1 MSNPDQALPPA
12 PDDDHYSPGSAP
24 PGNTPA
30 PADPTQA
37 GSAESPAAE
46 PALEPAGLES
56 TAAGPT
62 PAGPAPAGP
71 APAGP
76 EPAGREAY
84 VPNPTLDERV
94 CSELARRTELIA
106 AEARAIAHAQARQA
120 EFLVELQSWSE
131 DPQVSSRLHGNPESI
146 RLADVNAASMTED
159 QARAAFYGRWEDR
172 DVARR
177 TIVSETACLLRMAE
191 RTVEHL
197 MEQSLWLLSAP
208 ATFHALS
215 NGEISYRHATVL
227 IDQMRTLPIDDQEA
241 FEDKVLPDAKRLP
254 VARFTD
260 RARRLRE
267 RLHPESIVTRTTNAL
282 AERRTRW
289 EAAPDGMG
297 WLHWYGTAH
306 DTKAAYT
313 RINTMAVKLNKLGDP
328 TRAGD
333 AAGKAGADAGADV
346 NAAADASAGNGTAA
360 NAGTGATADAAADEE
375 ETKRTLDQLRADIT
389 RALLLDGITPDGMG
403 AGIRGTVMIT
413 VPVLTL
419 LGLDEEPATLEGYG
433 PISPEMARQ
442 IAGHAPS
449 FTRLLTH
456 PETGVVLSLGKTQ
469 HKNTTAMKK
478 WLRVRDETCR
488 FPGCSRPAVTSD
500 IDHTHDWA
508 DGGTTDCDNLAH
520 LCEPHHRLK
529 HLTHWRV
536 TQQPGGILLWTSP
549 GKRSYRTDPANPMG
563 PPRPQPPVVGPKT
576 RKRPPEDSYLM
587 PPRHRP
593 TRTPTPPV
601 PDNPPF

>member
-1 MSNPDQALPPA
+1 MSDPDQAVPPA
-12 PDDDHYSPGSAP
+12 PDDDHYSPESAP
-24 PGNTPA
+24 PGNTPPA
-30 PADPTQA
+30 VSPTESRSMPAASAQPAETAPPESGSTGPGSTEPDPTGPGPTEPAD
-37 GSAESPAAE
+37 
-46 PALEPAGLES
+46 
-56 TAAGPT
+56 
-62 PAGPAPAGP
+62 
-71 APAGP
+71 
-76 EPAGREAY
+76 REAY
-84 VPNPTLDERV
+84 VPNPALDELV
-94 CSELARRTELIA
+94 CTELARRTELIA

-120 EFLVELQSWSE
+120 EFLVELQCWSE
-131 DPQVSSRLHGNPESI
+131 DPQVSSRLHGDPESI
-146 RLADVNAASMTED
+146 RLADLNAATLTED
-159 QARAAFYGRWEDR
+159 QARAAAYGRWEDR
-172 DVARR
+172 EVARR
-177 TIVSETACLLRMAE
+177 TIVSETACLLRMHE

-208 ATFHALS
+208 ATFEALS
-215 NGEISYRHATVL
+215 SGEISYRHATVL
-227 IDQMRTLPIDDQEA
+227 IDQMRTLPAEDQDA

-282 AERRTRW
+282 AERHSRW

-306 DTKAAYT
+306 DTKAAYD
-313 RINTMAVKLNKLGDP
+313 RINTMAGRLKKLGDP
-328 TRAGD
+328 TSARTEPASH
-333 AAGKAGADAGADV
+333 ADSNMD
-346 NAAADASAGNGTAA
+346 
-360 NAGTGATADAAADEE
+360 DEE
-375 ETKRTLDQLRADIT
+375 QKRTLDQLRADIT

-403 AGIRGTVMIT
+403 AGIRGKVMIT

-433 PISPEMARQ
+433 PISPEIARQ

-469 HKNTTAMKK
+469 HKNTKAMKK

-488 FPGCSRPAVTSD
+488 FPSCSRPAVKSD
-500 IDHTHDWA
+500 VDHTDPWA
-508 DGGTTDCDNLAH
+508 GGGKTNCDNLAH

-529 HLTHWRV
+529 HLSHWQV
-536 TQQPGGILLWTSP
+536 TQKPGGILLWTSP

-576 RKRPPEDSYLM
+576 RKRPAEESYLM
-587 PPRHRP
+587 RPRHRP

>member
-1 MSNPDQALPPA
+1 M
-12 PDDDHYSPGSAP
+12 
-24 PGNTPA
+24 
-30 PADPTQA
+30 
-37 GSAESPAAE
+37 
-46 PALEPAGLES
+46 
-56 TAAGPT
+56 
-62 PAGPAPAGP
+62 
-71 APAGP
+71 
-76 EPAGREAY
+76 
-84 VPNPTLDERV
+84 DERV

-227 IDQMRTLPIDDQEA
+227 IDQMRTLPVEDQEA

-254 VARFTD
+254 VSRFTD

-267 RLHPESIVTRTTNAL
+267 RLHPESIVIRTTNAL
-282 AERRTRW
+282 AERHTRW

-313 RINTMAVKLNKLGDP
+313 RINTMAASLKKLGDP

-333 AAGKAGADAGADV
+333 AAGEAVGLGSGQAGADASAGTGTE
-346 NAAADASAGNGTAA
+346 ADASAGNGTTA
-360 NAGTGATADAAADEE
+360 NAGTGATADAAADAE

-433 PISPEMARQ
+433 PISPEIARQ

-469 HKNTTAMKK
+469 HKNTKAMKK

-536 TQQPGGILLWTSP
+536 TQEPGGILLWTSP
-549 GKRSYRTDPANPMG
+549 GQTQLP
-563 PPRPQPPVVGPKT
+563 
-576 RKRPPEDSYLM
+576 
-587 PPRHRP
+587 HRP
-593 TRTPTPPV
+593 RQPHGTTPAATPGGGAENPETPPGG
-601 PDNPPF
+601 

>member
-1 MSNPDQALPPA
+1 MSNPDQAVPPA
-12 PDDDHYSPGSAP
+12 PDDDHHSPESAP
-24 PGNTPA
+24 PGCTPA
-30 PADPTQA
+30 PADP
-37 GSAESPAAE
+37 AE
-46 PALEPAGLES
+46 PGPTETSSPES
-56 TAAGPT
+56 TAT
-62 PAGPAPAGP
+62 
-71 APAGP
+71 
-76 EPAGREAY
+76 EPAATEPAFEPY
-84 VPNPTLDERV
+84 VPNPSLDELV

-106 AEARAIAHAQARQA
+106 AEARAIAHAQARQ
-120 EFLVELQSWSE
+120 VELLVDLQGWSE

-146 RLADVNAASMTED
+146 RLADVNAATLTDD
-159 QARAAFYGRWEDR
+159 QARAAAYNRWDDR

-177 TIVSETACLLRMAE
+177 TIVSETACLLHLAE

-197 MEQSLWLLSAP
+197 MDEALWVMSAP
-208 ATFHALS
+208 ATFEALS

-227 IDQMRTLPIDDQEA
+227 IDQMRTLPDEDHA
-241 FEDKVLPDAKRLP
+241 TFEEKVLPEAKRLP
-254 VARFTD
+254 VGRFKD
-260 RARRLRE
+260 KARRLRE

-282 AERRTRW
+282 TERHSRW

-306 DTKAAYT
+306 DTKAAFD
-313 RINTMAVKLNKLGDP
+313 RINSMAGSLKKLGDP
-328 TRAGD
+328 TRTNTGAGAGAGAGG
-333 AAGKAGADAGADV
+333 AAGTSAAAGAEAGAGG
-346 NAAADASAGNGTAA
+346 NAVG
-360 NAGTGATADAAADEE
+360 DEE
-375 ETKRTLDQLRADIT
+375 QQKRTLDQLRADIT

-433 PISPEMARQ
+433 PISPEAARE

-469 HKNTTAMKK
+469 HKNTKAMKK
-478 WLRVRDETCR
+478 YLRVRDETCR

-500 IDHTHDWA
+500 VDHTDPWA
-508 DGGTTDCDNLAH
+508 GGGRTDCDNLAH

-529 HLTHWRV
+529 HLSQWRV
-536 TQQPGGILLWTSP
+536 TQEPGGILLWTSP

-563 PPRPQPPVVGPKT
+563 PPRPRPPVVGPKP
-576 RKRPPEDSYLM
+576 RKRPADESYLM
-587 PPRHRP
+587 PRPRP
-593 TRTPTPPV
+593 TPKPTPPA

>member
-1 MSNPDQALPPA
+1 MSITVEAPTPA
-12 PDDDHYSPGSAP
+12 PDDDDHS
-24 PGNTPA
+24 
-30 PADPTQA
+30 
-37 GSAESPAAE
+37 
-46 PALEPAGLES
+46 
-56 TAAGPT
+56 PT
-62 PAGPAPAGP
+62 PS
-71 APAGP
+71 
-76 EPAGREAY
+76 
-84 VPNPTLDERV
+84 LDEQVQADLIRY
-94 CSELARRTELIA
+94 TELIA
-106 AEARAIAHAQARQA
+106 AQDRLIARAQARRI
-120 EFLVELQSWSE
+120 EHLVDMQDWSE
-131 DPQVSSRLHGNPESI
+131 QPQVASRLHGNPENI
-146 RLADVNAASMTED
+146 RLADHNAATMTAD
-159 QARAAFYGRWEDR
+159 QARAAAHNRWDDH

-177 TIVSETACLLRMAE
+177 TIVSETACLTRVAE
-191 RTVEHL
+191 RTIDRQLDEARNL
-197 MEQSLWLLSAP
+197 CGFAP
-208 ATFHALS
+208 ATFEAFAA
-215 NGEISYRHATVL
+215 GQISYRHATTL
-227 IDQMRTLPIDDQEA
+227 LDQLRSLPTDHQA
-241 FEDKVLPDAKRLP
+241 GFEERILPEAKRLP
-254 VARFTD
+254 VGRFRD
-260 RARRLRE
+260 KARRLRE

-282 AERRTRW
+282 AERHTRW

-313 RINTMAVKLNKLGDP
+313 RINTMAVKLKKLGDP

-333 AAGKAGADAGADV
+333 AAGEAGGRAG
-346 NAAADASAGNGTAA
+346 ADASAGTGTED
-360 NAGTGATADAAADEE
+360 DAAAGAGSNSRLAEDEE
-375 ETKRTLDQLRADIT
+375 QHKRTLDQLRADIT

-536 TQQPGGILLWTSP
+536 TQEPGGILLWTSP

>member
-30 PADPTQA
+30 PVDPAHA
-37 GSAESPAAE
+37 GSAESTAAE

-56 TAAGPT
+56 TAAGPE
-62 PAGPAPAGP
+62 PAGP

-84 VPNPTLDERV
+84 VPNPTLDELV

-146 RLADVNAASMTED
+146 RLADVNAASMTQD
-159 QARAAFYGRWEDR
+159 QARAAAYGRWEDR

-208 ATFHALS
+208 ATFDALS

-227 IDQMRTLPIDDQEA
+227 IDQMRTLPVDDQEA

-254 VARFTD
+254 VSRFTD

-282 AERRTRW
+282 AERHTRW

-313 RINTMAVKLNKLGDP
+313 RINTMAVKLKKLGDP

-333 AAGKAGADAGADV
+333 AAGKAGGLGSGQAG
-346 NAAADASAGNGTAA
+346 ADASAGTGTE
-360 NAGTGATADAAADEE
+360 ADAAAGAGSNSRLAEDEE
-375 ETKRTLDQLRADIT
+375 QRKRTLDQLRADIT

-469 HKNTTAMKK
+469 HKNTKAMKK

-500 IDHTHDWA
+500 VDHTHDWA
-508 DGGTTDCDNLAH
+508 DGGNTDCDNLAH

-536 TQQPGGILLWTSP
+536 TQEPGGILLWTSP

-601 PDNPPF
+601 PEDPPF